1 MKLINFAVILATDVD
16 NLENNSKYD
25 NDEALYERDFEKAV
39 ICRFAVPD
47 LSHYEELVNPLWTP
61 GGYWQASIKKFKEI
75 VSTLTDETVKQACE
89 SILPELATYDDLTEI
104 VFV

>member
-1 MKLINFAVILATDVD
+1 MKMINFSIVLATDID
-16 NLENNSKYD
+16 NLETNPKYD
-25 NDEALYERDFEKAV
+25 KDEALYEHDFEKAV
-39 ICRFAVPD
+39 ICHFAVPD
-47 LSHYEELVNPLWTP
+47 SSHYEELVNPLWTP

-89 SILPELATYDDLTEI
+89 SIFSELAKYDDSTEI

>member
-1 MKLINFAVILATDVD
+1 MKPINFAVILTTDVD
-16 NLENNSKYD
+16 NLENNPKYD
-25 NDEALYERDFEKAV
+25 NDWDLYYSDFEKAV

-47 LSHYEELVNPLWTP
+47 SSHYAELVNPLWTP

-75 VSTLTDETVKQACE
+75 VVTLTDETVKKACTH
-89 SILPELATYDDLTEI
+89 ILPELAAYDDSTEI